1 MLQVRSIILRGAS
14 VRDATVA
21 FGAGANIL
29 AGASD
34 TGKSYLVHC
43 LDYIFGADE
52 LSKRIPEAEPYSQLY
67 VEFTNSEG
75 KHLTLERSLAGGD
88 LAAYQERLGNIKGGT
103 GEKIVPSRSGRS
115 LARDVTTVLF
125 EFAGIGEAALRKNDR
140 GETQRLTIRTL
151 LPLILVDE
159 ISVIEERSPALGNS
173 GFDTTARKRAFAYLL
188 SGKDDSGIIAAE
200 KKESVNARRG
210 AQLGL
215 IEELLSPIEQRLE
228 KRSADDTDDSADKI
242 DETIARLTKTQSDHS
257 EERASLESNRI
268 EAIAKRQR
276 AESQILAIDQLLAQ
290 YALLDERYSSDLK
303 RLDFIAEGS
312 HFFNGLQEIRCPL
325 CDQPMSPDHAHK
337 AAVATKDIYEASKAE
352 ASKILARRT
361 DLAAATESLK
371 NRRRLRESEQTES
384 SSEIKQIDSRI
395 ADFLIPTMQEGAQ
408 RLEALISRRIALE
421 SIRNDQAQV
430 SSLRQAKEAIERAS
444 VGRKEPAKK
453 WEPLPSK
460 LLLMFCKEVEGILKE
475 WNWKGEGRVEFDE
488 SNYDIVVDGQ
498 SRQSHGKGFRAIL
511 HSAFVLGLLRY
522 CGKNNRPHLGLVLI
536 DSPLTSYKKGSV
548 DDGRDG
554 PVDPGMES
562 GFWRSL
568 TSFNTN
574 LQLIVLENKEPPKDV
589 AAAVHYEWFAGEN
602 ASKGERVGFIPS

>member
-1 MLQVRSIILRGAS
+1 MLQVRSIILRGPATK
-14 VRDATVA
+14 DAIVA
-21 FGAGANIL
+21 FGDGANIL

-52 LSKRIPEAEPYSQLY
+52 LSKRIPEAEPYSQLF
-67 VEFTNSEG
+67 VEFANSAG
-75 KHLTLERSLAGGD
+75 DYLTLERSLAGGD
-88 LAAYQERLGNIKGGT
+88 LAAHYERLGSIKERT
-103 GEKIVPSRSGRS
+103 GEKVISSRSGRNQ
-115 LARDVTTVLF
+115 ARDVTTILF
-125 EFAGIGEAALRKNDR
+125 EFAGIGEATLRKNDR

-159 ISVIEERSPALGNS
+159 ISVIDERSPIFGNS
-173 GFDTTARKRAFAYLL
+173 SFDTTARKRAFAYLL

-200 KKESVNARRG
+200 KKEIVNARRG

-228 KRSADDTDDSADKI
+228 KNPVDDPDDTSDKI
-242 DETIARLTKTQSDHS
+242 DETIAALTKTQSDHS
-257 EERASLESNRI
+257 EHRTSLEADRL
-268 EAIAKRQR
+268 EAIAKRHR

-290 YALLDERYSSDLK
+290 YALLDDRYSSDLK

-325 CDQPMSPDHAHK
+325 CDQPMSLDHAHK
-337 AAVATKDIYEASKAE
+337 AAVAAKDIYEASKAE

-361 DLAAATESLK
+361 DLAAATESLRS
-371 NRRRLRESEQTES
+371 RRRLRETEQRDS
-384 SSEIKQIDSRI
+384 SSTVNTADSRI
-395 ADFLIPTMQEGAQ
+395 ANFLVPTMQEGAK
-408 RLEALISRRIALE
+408 RLEDLISRRIELE
-421 SIRNDQAQV
+421 AIRIDQEQA

-444 VGRKEPAKK
+444 ASGKGPARK

-460 LLLMFCKEVEGILKE
+460 LLLMFCKEVEGVLKE

-488 SNYDIVVDGQ
+488 SSYDIVVDGQ

-522 CGKNNRPHLGLVLI
+522 CGNNNRPHLGMVLI
-536 DSPLTSYKKGSV
+536 DSPLTSYKKGTV
-548 DDGRDG
+548 GDGHDA
-554 PVDPGMES
+554 PIDPGMES

-568 TSFNTN
+568 TGFNTN
-574 LQLIVLENKEPPKDV
+574 LQLIILENKEPPKDV
-589 AAAVHYEWFAGEN
+589 AASVHYEWFAGES
-602 ASKGERVGFIPS
+602 ALKGERVGFIPT